1 MNINYQ
7 IVSIEQTLNFWE
19 DIFTLSYFQMFHD
32 VAMVLIIVLLFS
44 ILTYHTSI
52 QVVIV
57 TMIDLYTGSWR
68 FIW

>member
-7 IVSIEQTLNFWE
+7 IMSIEQTLNFWE
-19 DIFTLSYFQMFHD
+19 DIVTLSYFQTFHD

-44 ILTYHTSI
+44 SI
-52 QVVIV
+52 QVV